1 VSVNLLDSILHP
13 SKVRVDGGKSGA
25 NVHLISVRTEETR
38 LISRAFMLASS
49 RGPPKPGSAD
59 AVQPTATW
67 LVECSIVESRLA
79 LCMCIRAGS
88 ERSRRRGKRT
98 ACEEAVFREDC
109 YGVDEKYRDCA
120 Y

>member
-1 VSVNLLDSILHP
+1 VSVSLLDSILHP
-13 SKVRVDGGKSGA
+13 SKVRVDGGNSGV

-59 AVQPTATW
+59 AVQPTVAW
-67 LVECSIVESRLA
+67 LVGCSIVESRLA
-79 LCMCIRAGS
+79 LCMCICARL
-88 ERSRRRGKRT
+88 ERSQRCDKRT
-98 ACEEAVFREDC
+98 ACEEAVFGEDC